1 MRDTRQGFRARA
13 LAQAEELVEAIGA
26 AETVIAET
34 IERECEALRS
44 GRTLAAKALHTR
56 LCDAARLYLHAS
68 RAAQASIWTMEQVM
82 PGCRRML
89 EERRA
94 AFSSVLKVELAIL
107 ATERAVLSERDSEAL
122 AEASPVRTPTPPAA
136 ALHPDDVAM
145 ADRQRQTALRI
156 ASSRPHVA
164 AVPPPPPRRSAR

>member
-13 LAQAEELVEAIGA
+13 LAQAEELIEAIGA

-34 IERECEALRS
+34 IERECEALRN
-44 GRTLAAKALHTR
+44 GRTLAARALHTR
-56 LCDAARLYLHAS
+56 LCDAARLYLHAT

-107 ATERAVLSERDSEAL
+107 ATERAVLSERDNDAI
-122 AEASPVRTPTPPAA
+122 ADPIPMPAA
-136 ALHPDDVAM
+136 AAPALPIESGT
-145 ADRQRQTALRI
+145 DRQRQTALRI